1 MRMKEICERTG
12 LTDRAVRLYIEN
24 GLVFPEKTASY
35 SGRESIRF
43 SEEDAVILSRIA
55 TLRKAEFSIADIRA
69 MTETPEEIPQ
79 IVEKRRVSL
88 TDEIGKNER
97 ILAMLS
103 DMDPADMVS
112 VSAVCAHMQAAAS
125 EKSIPKEDSAM
136 TKTDIRRY
144 VQDRL
149 PMLFATLCLVY
160 STLYLT
166 PKWINA
172 MFAQPKLKTEGG
184 YELFYTFSL
193 ENLFAYWLIG
203 VVGLSILA
211 ALVFAVLWL
220 VRDPAKWWTL
230 YAVCIAIGVFFIAL
244 CCLKD
249 TMDQRLQLY
258 EFFAY
263 RYSILHSVFMML
275 RTEQIYALC
284 RLWTIAPP
292 TISLVLTI
300 VTLIRH
306 RGRE

>member
-1 MRMKEICERTG
+1 
-12 LTDRAVRLYIEN
+12 
-24 GLVFPEKTASY
+24 
-35 SGRESIRF
+35 
-43 SEEDAVILSRIA
+43 
-55 TLRKAEFSIADIRA
+55 
-69 MTETPEEIPQ
+69 
-79 IVEKRRVSL
+79 
-88 TDEIGKNER
+88 
-97 ILAMLS
+97 
-103 DMDPADMVS
+103 
-112 VSAVCAHMQAAAS
+112 
-125 EKSIPKEDSAM
+125 M

-172 MFAQPKLKTEGG
+172 MFAQPKLKAEGG

-193 ENLFAYWLIG
+193 ENLCAYWLIG

-220 VRDPAKWWTL
+220 VRDPAKRWTL

-244 CCLKD
+244 CCRKD

>member
-1 MRMKEICERTG
+1 
-12 LTDRAVRLYIEN
+12 
-24 GLVFPEKTASY
+24 
-35 SGRESIRF
+35 
-43 SEEDAVILSRIA
+43 
-55 TLRKAEFSIADIRA
+55 

-112 VSAVCAHMQAAAS
+112 VSAVCAYMQAAAS

-172 MFAQPKLKTEGG
+172 MFAQPKLKAEGG

-203 VVGLSILA
+203 VVGLSSLPRSYSPCCGWSVIRQSGGRCTRSVSRSA
-211 ALVFAVLWL
+211 CFSSRCAV
-220 VRDPAKWWTL
+220 
-230 YAVCIAIGVFFIAL
+230 
-244 CCLKD
+244 
-249 TMDQRLQLY
+249 
-258 EFFAY
+258 
-263 RYSILHSVFMML
+263 
-275 RTEQIYALC
+275 
-284 RLWTIAPP
+284 
-292 TISLVLTI
+292 
-300 VTLIRH
+300 
-306 RGRE
+306 